1 MQNEE
6 NKNLWPAIE
15 SKLRRDSEYKDEFPP
30 FLHNRIMASVLEES
44 ELSSQPKWV
53 VFSSFRLAL
62 AGGLVGLVTACF
74 LFLSNPYSEDSLNS
88 QALGEMIIIASHSHQ
103 EMSAFISKNR
113 LDYLVTQPYQNQLNS
128 IAKEFENA
136 LDFTIKM
143 MPIEIAR
150 N

>member
-88 QALGEMIIIASHSHQ
+88 QALGEMIITTSHSHQ

>member
-15 SKLRRDSEYKDEFPP
+15 SKIRRDSEYKDEFPP

-62 AGGLVGLVTACF
+62 AGGLAGLVTACF

-88 QALGEMIIIASHSHQ
+88 QALGEMIITASHSHQ
-103 EMSAFISKNR
+103 EMSALISKNR

>member
-88 QALGEMIIIASHSHQ
+88 QALGEMIITASHSHH

>member
-88 QALGEMIIIASHSHQ
+88 QALGEMIITASHSHQ
-103 EMSAFISKNR
+103 EMAAIISKNR